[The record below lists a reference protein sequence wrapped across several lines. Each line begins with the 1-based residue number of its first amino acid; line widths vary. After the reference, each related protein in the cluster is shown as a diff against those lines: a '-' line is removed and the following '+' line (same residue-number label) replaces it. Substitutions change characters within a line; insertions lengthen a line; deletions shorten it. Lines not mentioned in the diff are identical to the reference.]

1 MTDLT
6 PTPIVVKKTPAIA
19 ISKSTVRTL
28 TPVGVATLAD
38 HFMTH
43 EASMAMVLGAATG
56 IAMAVWG
63 ALDWLTNHTAL
74 KHLATVVDDDTAVV
88 R

>member
-1 MTDLT
+1 MTDFT
-6 PTPIVVKKTPAIA
+6 PTPLVVKKTPAIA

-28 TPVGVATLAD
+28 TPVGVSVFAD
-38 HFMTH
+38 HFLTH
-43 EASMAMVLGAATG
+43 EATIGLVLGAATG

-63 ALDWLTNHTAL
+63 ALDWLTTHTAL
-74 KHLATVVDDDTAVV
+74 KHLATVVDDDVAQV